1 MSETRRFASAA
12 QLWRLNAC
20 GLVRLVDWPDEEL
33 EQPLERTEAKECLVA
48 AAAEG
53 LWEPK
58 PTRGE
63 RGEHRW
69 DSVGS

>member
-1 MSETRRFASAA
+1 MTEDTFKYASAQ

-20 GLVRLVDWPDEEL
+20 GLVKLVDWPDE
-33 EQPLERTEAKECLVA
+33 PLEEPLGRTEAKEVLVA

-53 LWEPK
+53 LWTPK
-58 PTRGE
+58 PRGE